1 MTHAIV
7 MLRRWTLPAVLGL
20 ALVMN
25 ICGLP
30 LEGHS
35 HTPDEAGAAAIPV
48 GDHHDDELVSCD
60 THLSQLPTQPPTL
73 LGPAPSAAVD
83 AIVPVPHACG
93 HAPIAPV
100 SIPYRPPLFLL
111 HASLLI

>member
-1 MTHAIV
+1 MIHTIV
-7 MLRRWTLPAVLGL
+7 ILRRWTLSAVLGL

-30 LEGHS
+30 VDGHS
-35 HTPDEAGAAAIPV
+35 HAPGEAAAIPA
-48 GDHHDDELVSCD
+48 GDHHDGELVSCD
-60 THLSQLPTQPPTL
+60 THISQLPTQPPPL

-93 HAPIAPV
+93 HVPTAPI

>member
-7 MLRRWTLPAVLGL
+7 MLRRWTLSAVLGL

-25 ICGLP
+25 VCGLP

-35 HTPDEAGAAAIPV
+35 HAPGEAAAAIPAD
-48 GDHHDDELVSCD
+48 DHHDGELVSCD
-60 THLSQLPTQPPTL
+60 THISQLPTQPPPL
-73 LGPAPSAAVD
+73 LGPAPSATLD
-83 AIVPVPHACG
+83 AIVPAPHACG
-93 HAPIAPV
+93 HAPIVPV

-111 HASLLI
+111 HASLQI

>member
-1 MTHAIV
+1 MIHAIV
-7 MLRRWTLPAVLGL
+7 MLRRWTLSAVLGL

-30 LEGHS
+30 VEGHS
-35 HTPDEAGAAAIPV
+35 HAPGEAATPAD
-48 GDHHDDELVSCD
+48 DHHDGELVSCD
-60 THLSQLPTQPPTL
+60 THISQLPNQPPPL

-93 HAPIAPV
+93 HVPIEPIF
-100 SIPYRPPLFLL
+100 IPYRPPLFLL